1 MTLVAMTMPKLG
13 ESVDEGTISKW
24 LVSPGDRIEE
34 LAPMLEVDTD
44 KVSTEIPAPT
54 SGIVKQLMAKEGE
67 TVKAG
72 VQIALIES
80 SAATPTSL
88 PVVQAQPTSPTKP
101 GTYTALTPTPTGD
114 PSGNETTPAGRPNI
128 SPAVRRLTT
137 ELNVDP
143 SLVPGTGDGG
153 RVTARDVAAF
163 AAKRSTADAP
173 EPQQAVVRPSTDSQA
188 VRLAEARR
196 QMAATVTESKS
207 TIPHAW
213 QAQEVDM
220 SGVIANLGANN
231 RSFQNREGFDL
242 THLPYV
248 LAAIAN
254 ALHEHPEV
262 NATFGETSMTIHHD
276 VHLAVSLEVNQAL
289 LAGVVRD
296 ADKLSISA
304 LARNLHDLKSRA
316 KGNLLD
322 ADERR
327 SGTFSV
333 SDSDSLGTL
342 FSYSIINP
350 GESGLV
356 TLGAVVDRPVAL
368 QGSIGIRP
376 MMFLCFSLDH
386 RVMDGIQAARFVT
399 HCRRWLEQVSA
410 DTAIR

>member
-13 ESVDEGTISKW
+13 ESVEEGTISKW
-24 LVSPGDRIEE
+24 LVRPGDRIEE

-54 SGIVKQLMAKEGE
+54 SGIVKQLMAREGD

-72 VQIALIES
+72 AQIALIES
-80 SAATPTSL
+80 STATPTSL
-88 PVVQAQPTSPTKP
+88 LAVQAQPTSTANS
-101 GTYTALTPTPTGD
+101 GTDTRLTPTPAGD
-114 PSGNETTPAGRPNI
+114 SHGNEPTTIGRPNI
-128 SPAVRRLTT
+128 SPAVRRLTS

-143 SLVPGTGDGG
+143 SLVTGTGGGG
-153 RVTARDVAAF
+153 RVTAKDVAGF
-163 AAKRSTADAP
+163 AAARSIAAAP
-173 EPQQAVVRPSTDSQA
+173 EPPQAVVQPSTDSQV
-188 VRLAEARR
+188 VRLTEARR
-196 QMAATVTESKS
+196 LMAATFTESKS

-231 RSFQNREGFDL
+231 SSFQNHEGFAL
-242 THLPYV
+242 TYLPYV

-254 ALHEHPEV
+254 SLHEHPEV
-262 NATFGETSMTIHHD
+262 NATFGKTSMTIHHD
-276 VHLAVSLEVNQAL
+276 VHLAVSLEVDQRVFT
-289 LAGVVRD
+289 GVVRH
-296 ADKLSISA
+296 ADQLSVGG
-304 LARNLHDLKSRA
+304 LARNVHNLKMLA
-316 KGNLLD
+316 KGNLLK
-322 ADERR
+322 ADEHRG
-327 SGTFSV
+327 GTFSV
-333 SDSDSLGTL
+333 SDSDGLGTL
-342 FSYSIINP
+342 FSYSIISP

-376 MMFLCFSLDH
+376 MMFLGFSLDH